1 MIRYSFQ
8 NWPKTFQNFLTTH
21 WLHKEE
27 AYDLDYINMY
37 DFEKKFGIRLIITAK
52 SYFFYIW

>member
-37 DFEKKFGIRLIITAK
+37 DFEKKFGIRPIFTAK
-52 SYFFYIW
+52 SYFFYI